1 MTLALRILLVAACA
15 MPHPA
20 HAEPSDAGK
29 MAAQDAVR
37 DQYYSRKYE
46 LDDVFKKATDNHGT
60 GIEALY
66 GTRNFREILAGVA
79 YRGGANNKW
88 HRTASRDNRNPLP
101 ADGLGNL
108 CEEGF
113 AHSFYLY
120 STNFEN
126 APAITQCSSPRSESQ
141 VLLYRQ
147 RNPTDE
153 QDSYEMLKTVY
164 ETIKD
169 NSRGPVYLHC
179 WNGWHASG
187 LIAAK
192 ILRQFCGL
200 SAEEAVRYWD
210 RNTDG
215 HNSEPRYEGIRQRI
229 REFVPYPEFAITGS
243 EAAAICPPPGKF

>member
-1 MTLALRILLVAACA
+1 MTTAFRMLAVAACV
-15 MPHPA
+15 MA
-20 HAEPSDAGK
+20 HQAYAGQSDARDT
-29 MAAQDAVR
+29 ASADAGR
-37 DQYYSRKYE
+37 DQYYGRKYG

-60 GIEALY
+60 GLEALY
-66 GTRNFREILAGVA
+66 GTRNFRVILTGVA

-88 HRTASRDNRNPLP
+88 HRSASRDNRNPLP
-101 ADGLGNL
+101 DDGLDNL

-126 APAITQCSSPRSESQ
+126 APPITRCSSPRNESQ

-147 RNPTDE
+147 RNPTEE
-153 QDSYEMLKTVY
+153 QDSYDMLRTVY

-200 SAEEAVRYWD
+200 SADEAVRYWD

-215 HNSEPRYEGIRQRI
+215 HNSEQGYESIRHRI
-229 REFVPYPEFAITGS
+229 REFVPYAEFAITGS
-243 EAAAICPPPGKF
+243 EAAEICPSPENL